1 MLPCHSCY
9 IYGTWRS
16 KAVGSCKV
24 IVWRKAEG
32 GKSQSQMRGVG
43 GGGGWCTFYGAV
55 HPSVIL
61 SKLTTYFSLL
71 RRSLKRVL

>member
-43 GGGGWCTFYGAV
+43 GGGGALFMGQFILQLFYQN
-55 HPSVIL
+55 
-61 SKLTTYFSLL
+61 
-71 RRSLKRVL
+71 